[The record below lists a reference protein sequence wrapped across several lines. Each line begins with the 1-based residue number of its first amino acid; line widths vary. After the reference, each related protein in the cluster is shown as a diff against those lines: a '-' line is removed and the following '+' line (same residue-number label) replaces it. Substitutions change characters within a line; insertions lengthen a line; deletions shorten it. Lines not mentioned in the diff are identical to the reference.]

1 VLNKKLNMKEYD
13 NLKRDIKAN
22 MITEI
27 SESEVIKDIVGEN
40 EKKQKQ
46 KDLTLQWYKILLS
59 QFKIMLRN

>member
-1 VLNKKLNMKEYD
+1 MKEYD

-40 EKKQKQ
+40 EKKTK
-46 KDLTLQWYKILLS
+46 TLLS
-59 QFKIMLRN
+59 LFKIMLRN